1 MLGLSTPLYH
11 VTHIAVCPPPPP
23 PPPAPKSRV
32 LRRFGL
38 ETGIDFLH
46 LSLESG
52 MVFEGTTGVY
62 ERTYLSI
69 QFQMN
74 KKERE

>member
-1 MLGLSTPLYH
+1 M
-11 VTHIAVCPPPPP
+11 
-23 PPPAPKSRV
+23 PPAPKSRV

-52 MVFEGTTGVY
+52 MAFEGTTGVY
-62 ERTYLSI
+62 ERTYLSF